1 MKRGLLILLLT
12 TSSLLCRADHI
23 TGGEMYYTYAGSSN
37 GLHIYN
43 VTLKLFMRCNSG
55 RQFPNPTVMSAFN
68 KASGSRVQDI
78 TVNISNQEII
88 RLSNQDACI
97 TDPPD
102 VCYEVAYYH
111 FTVSLPASTDGYT
124 IASEVNY
131 RIRGINNL
139 SAGSQVGATYTC
151 DIPGAANANNH
162 SAHFTGSDLVVVCAD
177 NYFSYSFAAEDANN
191 DQLVYSFCGAY
202 MSTTAGVNGVPAGN
216 PPYSFVP
223 YAYPEFTE
231 ASPLGPKIN
240 IDPST
245 GLITGVAP
253 AQGIYVV
260 TVCASEIRNGVVI
273 ATQRKDLQINIADCS
288 IAAATLEQDYMLCGD
303 TRSITIQNRSTSPLI
318 VSYDWAVLNPGGA
331 SIFTTNTPALN
342 YTFAANGTYTVQ
354 LIVNKGQACSDTSHA
369 KVYVYP
375 GLEPGFSATGIC
387 IRKTTL
393 FNDETTLVSGSI
405 NSWTWDFGDLSS
417 LMDVSSQ
424 QHPSYN
430 YSSVGDKTVRL
441 IVTTTDGCRDTIDKI
456 ITIIDRP
463 PIHLAFA
470 DTLICLN
477 DQLPLQADGMG
488 DFTWSPGNFI
498 SATDIPNP
506 VVSPPATTW
515 YYVELNTDGC
525 VNRDSVLVRVVDHVS
540 LRPMNDTTIC
550 SGDTIRLRLE
560 SDALQYAWTP
570 AAQLINPAVQHP
582 QAITP
587 ITTDYQV
594 MAVIGGCSANASIRV
609 TTVPYPLA
617 RAGADTVICYN
628 TLAALHAFTDGD
640 SWSWSPAAYLTNASL
655 QDPIA
660 YPPRTTPFVFTA
672 YESTRGC
679 PKPSRDTVLVT
690 VLPEIK
696 AFAGRDTIVITGQP
710 LQLQASGGESY
721 LWSPSY
727 SLSASNIANPIAIFS
742 EPAEMIRYKVNVYNS
757 AGCYDSAF
765 ISVKVFA
772 TLPSI
777 FVPTAFTPN
786 NDGKNDELLPVI
798 VGMQKMEYFNVYNRW
813 GQLVF
818 STSVNGHGWD
828 GRINGQLQGTNTY
841 VWMVKAIDYL
851 GQPYFRKGM
860 VTLVR

>member
-1 MKRGLLILLLT
+1 MKKAFFILLLT
-12 TSSLLCRADHI
+12 TSSLLAWADHI
-23 TGGEMYYTYAGSSN
+23 TGGEMYYSYGGGSS
-37 GLHIYN
+37 GQHVYN

-55 RQFPNPTVMSAFN
+55 RQFPDPAVMSVFN
-68 KASGSRVQDI
+68 KTTNSRVQDI
-78 TVNISNQEII
+78 SVRISSRETIN
-88 RLSNQDACI
+88 LSNQDVCI
-97 TDPPD
+97 TNPPD

-111 FTVSLPASTDGYT
+111 FTVSLPASAAGYT

-151 DIPGAANANNH
+151 DIPGSANADNH

-177 NYFSYSFAAEDANN
+177 NYFSYSFAAEDVNN

-216 PPYSFVP
+216 PPYNFVP
-223 YAYPEFTE
+223 YAYPDFMET
-231 ASPLGPKIN
+231 SPLGPKVS
-240 IDPST
+240 IDPAT
-245 GLITGVAP
+245 GLITGIAP
-253 AQGIYVV
+253 VQGIYVV
-260 TVCASEIRNGVVI
+260 TVCASEVRNGVVI

-288 IAAATLEQDYMLCGD
+288 IAAASLEEDYMLCGN
-303 TRSITIQNRSTSPLI
+303 TRSAVIQNRSTSPLI
-318 VSYDWAVLNPGGA
+318 VSYDWAVFNPAGT
-331 SIFTTNTPALN
+331 SIFTASTPALS
-342 YTFAANGTYTVQ
+342 YTFAVNGTYTVQ
-354 LIVNKGQACSDTSHA
+354 LIVNKGQTCSDTDYA

-375 GLEPGFSATGIC
+375 GLEPDFSTTGIC
-387 IRKTTL
+387 ITKTTL
-393 FNDETTLVSGSI
+393 FTDQTTLVSGSL

-417 LMDVSSQ
+417 FTDVSDQ
-424 QHPSYN
+424 QNSSYN
-430 YSSVGDKTVRL
+430 YSSVGDKFVRL
-441 IVTTTDGCRDTIDKI
+441 IVTTTDGCRDTVDKTV
-456 ITIIDRP
+456 TIIDRP
-463 PIHLAFA
+463 PIRLAFS

-477 DQLPLQADGMG
+477 DQLPLLAEGTG
-488 DFTWSPGNFI
+488 SFTWSPGSFI
-498 SATDIPNP
+498 SATNISNP
-506 VVSPPATTW
+506 VVSPPITTW

-525 VNRDSVLVRVVDHVS
+525 INRDSVLVRVVDHVS
-540 LRPMNDTTIC
+540 LQPMNDTTIC
-550 SGDTIRLRLE
+550 SGDTIRLRLV
-560 SDALQYAWTP
+560 SDGLQYAWTP
-570 AAQLINPAVQHP
+570 TAQLIDPAVQDP

-587 ITTDYQV
+587 VTTNYQV

-628 TLAALHAFTDGD
+628 TLATLHSFTDGN
-640 SWSWSPAAYLTNASL
+640 SWSWSPANYLSNASL
-655 QDPIA
+655 LEPVA

-679 PKPSRDTVLVT
+679 PKPSRDTILVT
-690 VLPEIK
+690 VLPEIQP
-696 AFAGRDTIVITGQP
+696 FAGRDTVVITGQP

-727 SLSASNIANPIAIFS
+727 SLSANNIANPIALFR
-742 EPAEMIRYKVNVYNS
+742 EPADLIRYKVEVYNN
-757 AGCYDSAF
+757 AGCFDSAF
-765 ISVKVFA
+765 VSVKVFA
-772 TLPSI
+772 TLPAV

-786 NDGKNDELLPVI
+786 SDGKNDRLLPVI
-798 VGMQKMEYFNVYNRW
+798 AGMQKMEYFNIYNRW

-818 STSVNGHGWD
+818 STSMNGYGWD

-860 VTLVR
+860 VTLIR